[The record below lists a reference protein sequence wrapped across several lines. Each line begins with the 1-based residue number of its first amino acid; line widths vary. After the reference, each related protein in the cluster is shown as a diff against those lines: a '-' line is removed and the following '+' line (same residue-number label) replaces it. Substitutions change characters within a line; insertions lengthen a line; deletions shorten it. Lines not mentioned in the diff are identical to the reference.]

1 MSDQKIEPYY
11 QARGKQLVDAL
22 FDKGYFRDDVSRDG
36 MQDVEDLLAF
46 HIQLTAESAART
58 AVLVKRVKDR
68 GAQKP

>member
-1 MSDQKIEPYY
+1 MSEEKIAPFY
-11 QARGKQLVDAL
+11 QAQAKDFVDNL
-22 FDKGYFRDDVSRDG
+22 FDKGYFREDVSRDG